1 MPTQRKV
8 RTAEGQGDRS
18 IFRVQVDGKWGSYVG
33 DVNANGTPH
42 GRGTMTWDCVGV
54 VDQMI
59 EYEGDF
65 SEGELAGLGKLTF
78 ANKDV
83 YTGGFKCNKMHG
95 KGLYQYANSDVY
107 EGVWIDNKSE
117 GRGLLRYANGD
128 L

>member
-1 MPTQRKV
+1 M
-8 RTAEGQGDRS
+8 
-18 IFRVQVDGKWGSYVG
+18 
-33 DVNANGTPH
+33 VNGEAMLEMSTLMVLLMAGVLS
-42 GRGTMTWDCVGV
+42 WDCVRV
-54 VDQMI
+54 VVQMI
-59 EYEGDF
+59 ECEGDF
-65 SEGELAGLGKLTF
+65 SEGELAGLGKLMF

-117 GRGLLRYANGD
+117 GRGLLRYAKGD

>member
-59 EYEGDF
+59 EYDGDF
-65 SEGELAGLGKLTF
+65 SEGELAGLGKLSLQIRMSTQVVSSVTRCME
-78 ANKDV
+78 KDFTSTQIVMSMKEFGLTTRVKAEV
-83 YTGGFKCNKMHG
+83 Y
-95 KGLYQYANSDVY
+95 
-107 EGVWIDNKSE
+107 
-117 GRGLLRYANGD
+117 
-128 L
+128 